1 MADIQSSTILAIES
15 SCDDTSAAVIRD
27 GMILSNVTAHQDVH
41 MQYGGVIPELASR
54 QHDQHIIPVVD
65 AALRQSGV
73 SRAELNAIAFTQGPG
88 LMGSLLIGCSTA
100 KAMAMALD
108 IPLIGVNHMEAHIL
122 AHFIDEPRPE
132 LPFLCLTVS
141 GGHTQIV
148 HVRTARDMEVL
159 GTTRDDAAGEAFDKI
174 GKYLG
179 LPYPAGPEIDKLAKL
194 GEPKYSFG
202 KSKLKGIEF
211 SFSGLKTAVLYF
223 LKKEMEQDDTFIKRE
238 MNNICASVQK
248 TIIDILIEKLILASK
263 ETDITQI
270 GIGGGVSANA
280 GLRSRLEAVGQE
292 RGWST
297 YIPRLEYCTDNAAM
311 IAITAHYMYQAGE
324 FVDLSAKPD
333 PRMKI

>member
-1 MADIQSSTILAIES
+1 MADIKSSTILAIES

-73 SRAELNAIAFTQGPG
+73 SREELNAIAFTQGPG

-148 HVRTARDMEVL
+148 HVRSARDMEVL

-194 GEPKYSFG
+194 GEPKYPFG

-223 LKKEMEQDDTFIKRE
+223 LKKEMKQDDKFIKRE